1 MKTPG
6 ASHSRRAFVGSL
18 AAGALAAGATPV
30 LLSGGERRHVRMLA
44 ARRYQSAND
53 QAGKVDS
60 RCDCFKKKEDGQIT
74 EATGIL

>member
-1 MKTPG
+1 MPSPNEPIDSG
-6 ASHSRRAFVGSL
+6 FY
-18 AAGALAAGATPV
+18 
-30 LLSGGERRHVRMLA
+30 LLPYEETNA
-44 ARRYQSAND
+44 PYIKYQSAND